1 MSLSQRSDPLI
12 AKHLQLQHEG
22 SEMNTGNPKN
32 KPNDRRKQVRATMRT
47 TDPDSQLLARMRRT
61 IAPKNAESSPG
72 SSDAASKPL
81 SVHDQIYLQL
91 QLERLDRCGFYQQ
104 PRRYRNVDPLDQL
117 LGPDG
122 EEIKDVEARKSD
134 EPRED

>member
-1 MSLSQRSDPLI
+1 
-12 AKHLQLQHEG
+12 
-22 SEMNTGNPKN
+22 MNTGNPKN
-32 KPNDRRKQVRATMRT
+32 KPNDRRKRVHGGMRT
-47 TDPDSQLLARMRRT
+47 TDPDSQLLARMRRA

-72 SSDAASKPL
+72 PSDAARKPL

-104 PRRYRNVDPLDQL
+104 PRRSRNVDPLEQL

-122 EEIKDVEARKSD
+122 EEIKDVEVRKPD